1 MRRNLLLLSIGFLLF
16 SAPGASAVDI
26 AVGGFAGLN
35 FPLAMEDVTSG
46 QIYGFKARFSVLP
59 WLGIEPNLT
68 FSGYG
73 DGEAEVYGEIQTRDG
88 GDITSFGVDAAFG
101 GIQGNPGL
109 SFHAVVG
116 LGSAK
121 WSREGVDDV
130 SEMSW
135 YVGIGTEYALP
146 SSISIEVRAKAQ
158 VIPFEDGSYKNGCIT
173 AGLNYY
179 FGKLGGM

>member
-1 MRRNLLLLSIGFLLF
+1 MRKSLLLLSIAFFLLPIA
-16 SAPGASAVDI
+16 SASAVDI
-26 AVGGFAGLN
+26 SAGAFMGLN
-35 FPLAMEDVTSG
+35 LPLGMEDVASG
-46 QIYGFKARFSVLP
+46 QIYGFKARLAVMP

-73 DGEAEVYGEIQTRDG
+73 DGEAEVYDEIQKRDG
-88 GDITSFGVDAAFG
+88 GDITSFGVDAALG
-101 GIQGNPGL
+101 SIQGTPGL
-109 SFHAVVG
+109 SFHGIVG
-116 LGSAK
+116 LGSSS

-135 YVGIGTEYALP
+135 YVGFGTEYILP

>member
-1 MRRNLLLLSIGFLLF
+1 MRRNLLLLSIGFLMVF
-16 SAPGASAVDI
+16 VASASAVEI
-26 AVGGFAGLN
+26 AAGAFVGLN
-35 FPLAMEDVTSG
+35 APLGMEDVTSG

-59 WLGIEPNLT
+59 WLGIEPNVA

-73 DGEAEVYGEIQTRDG
+73 DGEAEVYDEIQTRDG
-88 GDITSFGVDAAFG
+88 GDITSFGVDAALG
-101 GIQGNPGL
+101 SIQGDPGL
-109 SFHAVVG
+109 SFHAILG
-116 LGSAK
+116 LGSSK
-121 WSREGVDDV
+121 WSREGIDDV

-135 YVGIGTEYALP
+135 YLGLGTEIILP
-146 SSISIEVRAKAQ
+146 SSIAIEVRAKAQ